1 MDAALNSDNS
11 ITGKA
16 RYLIPAFLELK
27 NKS

>member
-16 RYLIPAFLELK
+16 RYLIPAFLEIK
-27 NKS
+27 K